1 MNAVSRLPSRTVLSL
16 PTHITLER
24 AGRIVMRAACI
35 SIALALCAC
44 VAPAGAQA
52 VAQRYD
58 LNIPR
63 QSLDAALKE
72 FAHQTGLQV
81 ARFSDTVDGSMLVGP
96 VAGDFS
102 VEQALHELLQP
113 GGLSYQLVNDTTI
126 AVVTPRQETQS
137 ALGVARP
144 VRKFARFDDA
154 RWRLAQANTSA
165 QPTGAPSANTDTGV
179 ASASK
184 PIALEE
190 VIVTAQKR
198 EQRSID
204 VPLSLAALSGET
216 LERAGI
222 DTLLEMS
229 HAVPGLVVSDAGGG
243 FIRYYVRGVG
253 NVYGSPSTTLVGVY
267 LDEADVTGSAS
278 SQLDLR
284 ANDIERVE
292 VLKGPQGTLYGAG
305 SSGGTIRFIT
315 RDPQLDRFSAQGDV
329 DVYATDGG
337 DMSQAVSAV
346 LNVPLVEDV
355 LGLRMVGNF
364 SDLGGWV
371 DQPAAGRSDINNQD
385 LREVRLKSLWKP
397 IEDLTVKGM
406 VYLHRNEGD
415 GIASSTDADYQ
426 LDAATDPAR
435 RLPFTTDFDIYNL
448 TATYEFPAVT
458 VLSSSTYVD
467 NSARHSLSQKYALAP
482 PPAPLFEVLSSN
494 NTTDTR
500 VFTQE
505 IRLNGEA
512 GRVDWTAG
520 VFYKGVSYR
529 NRNLI
534 ELSQGDLNFGS
545 IPLFGEENSKSGS
558 LFGDVSYALTE
569 RAEIGAG
576 IRYFTD
582 DLKSFDGATR
592 RDGSFHSV
600 DPRLYFSYGFTPDVR
615 VYVSAAEGF
624 RSGGFNSENGEL
636 TTFDPEKVRSYEVGL
651 KASLLERRLSLETAL
666 FLSDYEDIQMFRLD
680 ASNLGS
686 VDNGGDARVKGID
699 VALDWQMT
707 ERLLVQV
714 SGNYTDTEV
723 ISLAPG
729 VAAVIKGDPVDYTTD
744 YAATVAGTYS
754 FSWAA
759 ELPGFV
765 RVDYNRLGPSHV
777 TDRSIPEPILYK
789 SAVNDLL
796 NARIGLQW
804 NQWSIELYGANLNNE
819 DRLQDPNG
827 GFGFGT
833 RPRPRT
839 IGVRFGGSFE

>member
-1 MNAVSRLPSRTVLSL
+1 
-16 PTHITLER
+16 
-24 AGRIVMRAACI
+24 MRATCL
-35 SIALALCAC
+35 SIALALSAAI
-44 VAPAGAQA
+44 VPAGAQA
-52 VAQRYD
+52 IAQHYD

-63 QSLDAALKE
+63 QSLDAALKDL
-72 FAHQTGLQV
+72 AHQTGLQI
-81 ARFSDTVDGSMLVGP
+81 ARFTDTVDGSMIVGP
-96 VAGDFS
+96 VAGDLS
-102 VEQALHELLQP
+102 AEQALRELLKP
-113 GGLSYQLVNDTTI
+113 GGLSYRVVNETTI

-137 ALGVARP
+137 ALHGTSNRNDA
-144 VRKFARFDDA
+144 VRVDDA
-154 RWRLAQANTSA
+154 PWRLAQANTPA
-165 QPTGAPSANTDTGV
+165 QSTGGRGASPSEGSESV
-179 ASASK
+179 
-184 PIALEE
+184 ALEE
-190 VIVTAQKR
+190 VVVTAQKR
-198 EQRSID
+198 EQRLID
-204 VPLSLAALSGET
+204 VPLSVAALSGET

-222 DTLLEMS
+222 DTLVDVS

-253 NVYGSPSTTLVGVY
+253 NVYGSSSTSLVGVY
-267 LDEADVTGSAS
+267 LDEADVTGSATT
-278 SQLDLR
+278 QLDLR

-315 RDPQLDRFSAQGDV
+315 RDPELDRFTAKGDV

-346 LNVPLVEDV
+346 VNVPVVEDV
-355 LGLRMVGNF
+355 LGLRVVGNF

-371 DQPAAGRSDINNQD
+371 DQPAAGRSDINNQE
-385 LREVRLKSLWKP
+385 LREVRVKGLWKP
-397 IEDLTVKGM
+397 FDELTVKGL

-426 LDAATDPAR
+426 LDAATDPTR
-435 RLPFTTDFDIYNL
+435 RLPFATDFDIYNL
-448 TATYEFPAVT
+448 TATYEFPALT
-458 VLSSSTYVD
+458 LLSSSTYVD
-467 NSARHSLSQKYALAP
+467 NSARLSLSQKYATEP
-482 PPAPLFEVLSSN
+482 PPAPIFEVLSSN
-494 NTTDTR
+494 NTTDTQ

-505 IRLNGEA
+505 IRLNGDA
-512 GRVDWTAG
+512 GRIDWTAG
-520 VFYKGVSYR
+520 VFYKDVSYR
-529 NRNLI
+529 NRNLL
-534 ELSQGDLNFGS
+534 ELSQGDVYLGA
-545 IPLFGEENSKSGS
+545 IPLFGKEKSKSGS
-558 LFGDVSYALTE
+558 LFGDVSYALTD

-576 IRYFTD
+576 IRYFSD
-582 DLKSFDGATR
+582 DLESFDGFSR

-636 TTFDPEKVRSYEVGL
+636 TTFDPEKVRSYELGL
-651 KASLLERRLSLETAL
+651 KASLLDRRLSLETAL
-666 FLSDYEDIQMFRLD
+666 FLSNYEDIQMFRLD

-686 VDNGGDARVKGID
+686 IDNGGDARVKGID

-707 ERLLVQV
+707 ERLLLEL
-714 SGNYTDTEV
+714 SGNYTDTDV
-723 ISLAPG
+723 VSLAPG
-729 VAAVIKGDPVDYTTD
+729 VAAVVKGDSVDYTTD
-744 YAATVAGTYS
+744 YAGTLAGTYS

-759 ELPGFV
+759 EMPGFF
-765 RVDYNRLGPSHV
+765 RVDYNRLGPSHI

-789 SAVNDLL
+789 SEVNDFL

-839 IGVRFGGSFE
+839 IGIRLGGNFE